1 MEINDILRS
10 HQPECSEVRPQPT
23 LVEGTPE
30 DAPMSRLNRQ
40 KDAPAPMPSI
50 YGCSPAGDDG
60 GYVVLVWGIDEKGQQ
75 IKVLINT
82 CDQKTARHAAAAA
95 LADLGAYAHFFIAP
109 TKDKALIERW
119 QKPWQGF
126 VPTRHSSPA
135 QAPLSLHH
143 EVSI

>member
-1 MEINDILRS
+1 MPTTTDLRS
-10 HQPECSEVRPQPT
+10 HQPERSEVLTQGINK
-23 LVEGTPE
+23 GTRAGLE
-30 DAPMSRLNRQ
+30 
-40 KDAPAPMPSI
+40 PMP
-50 YGCSPAGDDG
+50 C
-60 GYVVLVWGIDEKGQQ
+60 YVVLVWGMDKKGQQ

-109 TKDKALIERW
+109 TKDKALIEQW